1 MKVLVVDKFPDSA
14 IQQMKALGFEVA
26 YNPDM
31 KGDALVAEVKKSG
44 ADVLVVRSTKVTEPM
59 LEGSHLS
66 LVVRAGSGYDTID
79 VAAASKR
86 GNYVSTGAAFFPGQL
101 ET

>member
-59 LEGSHLS
+59 LEAYFAPL
-66 LVVRAGSGYDTID
+66 
-79 VAAASKR
+79 
-86 GNYVSTGAAFFPGQL
+86 GADELTLPTRQEMQEARS
-101 ET
+101 